1 MIKFWRWPPKSTA
14 DKVYFG
20 FVFFAIIASAFHFSS
35 NYINKEGFLNME
47 KKYRTLKRKV
57 SKNLEGM
64 IDVLPGKINL
74 RHKVKKI
81 KRKFIS

>member
-20 FVFFAIIASAFHFSS
+20 FVFFAIIASIFHFSS
-35 NYINKEGFLNME
+35 NKEGFLNMK
-47 KKYRTLKRKV
+47 KKYRNLKRNV
-57 SKNLEGM
+57 SRNLEGM
-64 IDVLPGKINL
+64 IDVLPRKLSL
-74 RHKVKKI
+74 RQEVKKI

>member
-1 MIKFWRWPPKSTA
+1 MIKFWRWTPKSTA

-20 FVFFAIIASAFHFSS
+20 FVFFAIIASIFHFSS
-35 NYINKEGFLNME
+35 NKEGFLNME
-47 KKYRTLKRKV
+47 KKYRNLKKNV

-64 IDVLPGKINL
+64 IDILPNKINI
-74 RHKVKKI
+74 RKKAKKF

>member
-1 MIKFWRWPPKSTA
+1 
-14 DKVYFG
+14 
-20 FVFFAIIASAFHFSS
+20 
-35 NYINKEGFLNME
+35 ME
-47 KKYRTLKRKV
+47 KKYRNLKRSV

-64 IDVLPGKINL
+64 IDILPNKINI

>member
-20 FVFFAIIASAFHFSS
+20 FVFFAIIASIFHFSS
-35 NYINKEGFLNME
+35 NKEGFLNME
-47 KKYRTLKRKV
+47 KKYRNLKNSV

-64 IDVLPGKINL
+64 IDILPSKINI
-74 RHKVKKI
+74 RKKAKKF

>member
-20 FVFFAIIASAFHFSS
+20 FVFFAIIASIFHFSS
-35 NYINKEGFLNME
+35 NKEGFLNME
-47 KKYRTLKRKV
+47 KKYRNLKKSV

-64 IDVLPGKINL
+64 IDILPSKINI
-74 RHKVKKI
+74 RKKAKKF

>member
-20 FVFFAIIASAFHFSS
+20 FVFFAIIASVFHFSS
-35 NYINKEGFLNME
+35 NKEGFLNME
-47 KKYRTLKRKV
+47 KKYRNLKKSV

-64 IDVLPGKINL
+64 IDILPSKINI
-74 RHKVKKI
+74 RKKAKKF

>member
-20 FVFFAIIASAFHFSS
+20 FVFFAIIASVFHFSS
-35 NYINKEGFLNME
+35 NKEGFLNME
-47 KKYRTLKRKV
+47 KKYRNLKRSV
-57 SKNLEGM
+57 SRNLEGM
-64 IDVLPGKINL
+64 INVLPGNINL
-74 RHKVKKI
+74 RYKVKKI